1 MYSIHNQKHRS
12 RHVPRFSWR
21 LVAVVIL
28 VLAII
33 AVVIISRQ
41 PHQVTSKPPSAG
53 AVTSPV
59 KSSSTQ
65 TNPPVVVPDKAYG
78 IAAGSGLPGLSDTAL
93 DKRLLGI
100 SELGATWVRLD
111 FDWSNIQASGASNYS
126 WASYDKIVTAANKYH
141 LKVLGIIT
149 YTPAWARASECRDDM
164 KCHPAHADQFAKF
177 AGTVAHRYQ
186 SQGLHAWEIWNEPNS
201 KDFWKPKANP
211 SDYAELL
218 KQSYQAIKQQDV
230 AAVVITAGLSPQ
242 ATNDVSYAPIDF
254 FAALYKAGAKPY
266 FDAAADHPYTFPLSP
281 TSTRDHAWNQMATD
295 SDGIRQTMVHN
306 GDSAK
311 KVWITEFGAPT
322 GGPGP
327 ISTLSNP
334 NLDAGP
340 YVVDEPLQARILS
353 DAFTL
358 YRSYDWVGPFFV
370 YSYQDAGTDQSTNE
384 NFFGLVRADGTHK
397 PAYDV
402 FKQVATTPQP

>member
-1 MYSIHNQKHRS
+1 MYSIRNQKHHRL
-12 RHVPRFSWR
+12 HVPRFSWR
-21 LVAVVIL
+21 LVASAVLI
-28 VLAII
+28 LAIL
-33 AVVIISRQ
+33 ATVIISRQ
-41 PHQVTSKPPSAG
+41 PQTSSKSTSA
-53 AVTSPV
+53 AHSTV
-59 KSSSTQ
+59 KSSNTQ
-65 TNPPVVVPDKAYG
+65 TNPPIVAPDKAYG
-78 IAAGSGLPGLSDTAL
+78 IAAGSGLPGLSDADL
-93 DKRLLGI
+93 DKRLQGI

-111 FDWSNIQASGASNYS
+111 FDWSNIQSGGASNYN
-126 WASYDKIVTAANKYH
+126 WAPYDKIVAAAAKYN

-149 YTPAWARASECRDDM
+149 YTPAWARASDCQGDM
-164 KCHPAHADQFAKF
+164 KCHPAHPEQFAQF
-177 AGTVAHRYQ
+177 AGTVSHRYQ
-186 SQGLHAWEIWNEPNS
+186 SQGLHYWEIWNEPNS
-201 KDFWKPKANP
+201 KDFWKPKASP
-211 SDYAELL
+211 TDYAELL

-242 ATNDVSYAPIDF
+242 ATNDVSYAPKDF

-281 TSTRDHAWNQMATD
+281 TSSHDHAWNQMAVDT
-295 SDGIRQTMVHN
+295 DGIRQTMVRN
-306 GDSAK
+306 GDAAK

-327 ISTLSNP
+327 ISTISNP

-340 YVVDEPLQARILS
+340 YVVDEPLQAKILS

-370 YSYQDAGTDQSTNE
+370 YSYQDAGTDQSSNE
-384 NFFGLVRADGTHK
+384 NFFGLVRADGSHK

-402 FKQVATTPQP
+402 FKQAAATPLP